1 MVGIVGG
8 PVLTSLGFTLRLS
21 DGSFSCRVIR
31 LTWSLTLACIFI
43 SIAVLF
49 DLRLTMDGADLF
61 CTDPSEAEGDFED
74 WSVVLDAVSPTD
86 RIQNSNSVS
95 LQPSCKSAPL
105 PAPAYRHDLSVSRV
119 QSRASISLQFGGLA
133 APSHPQPSFAPQ
145 VERSTGLQSP
155 DVQGS
160 IPRSLQLQHVMP
172 GTINLEDSVEV
183 MLPPVKARKLSS
195 RTGVTKFPSGPGSS
209 DITRVRQASNS
220 PLVMSLWNSVI
231 SLFTAFSPLLEQ
243 LQTSAYRTQ
252 HYERLVNN
260 FAASLIKYCSALQNF
275 HSLLVDLRLQLEGLT
290 EMNLADIL
298 VAGHLSRHSSES
310 TSSVS
315 MMIKA
320 LRWGY
325 KQLQIQAFSVAFG
338 SLLNSFQTKIPHDR
352 RESLPF
358 SLYVLSQFERHIL
371 VRETSTRWN
380 FDSGGFFV
388 APVLRTEICGLTT
401 YRTYIFA
408 MGWCH
413 P

>member
-1 MVGIVGG
+1 M
-8 PVLTSLGFTLRLS
+8 
-21 DGSFSCRVIR
+21 
-31 LTWSLTLACIFI
+31 
-43 SIAVLF
+43 
-49 DLRLTMDGADLF
+49 
-61 CTDPSEAEGDFED
+61 
-74 WSVVLDAVSPTD
+74 LDAVSPTY
-86 RIQNSNSVS
+86 RIQNSSSVS

-119 QSRASISLQFGGLA
+119 QSRAPISLQFGGLA
-133 APSHPQPSFAPQ
+133 APSHPQPSFASQ

-155 DVQGS
+155 DFQGS
-160 IPRSLQLQHVMP
+160 IPRSLQLQHDMP

-209 DITRVRQASNS
+209 EITRVRQASNS
-220 PLVMSLWNSVI
+220 PLVMSLWNSVL

-260 FAASLIKYCSALQNF
+260 FAASTLIKYCSALQNF

-320 LRWGY
+320 FKMG
-325 KQLQIQAFSVAFG
+325 IQTIA
-338 SLLNSFQTKIPHDR
+338 D
-352 RESLPF
+352 
-358 SLYVLSQFERHIL
+358 
-371 VRETSTRWN
+371 STFW
-380 FDSGGFFV
+380 
-388 APVLRTEICGLTT
+388 CGLWVLAE
-401 YRTYIFA
+401 FVSDEDS
-408 MGWCH
+408 